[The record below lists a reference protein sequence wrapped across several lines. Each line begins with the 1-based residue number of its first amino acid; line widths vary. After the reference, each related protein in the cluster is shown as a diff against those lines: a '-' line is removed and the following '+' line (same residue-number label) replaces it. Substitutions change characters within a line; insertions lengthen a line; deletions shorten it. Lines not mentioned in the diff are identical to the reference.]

1 MNRTDFIRQ
10 NNLMTIKFM
19 NFNQYILSLF
29 HNINQSSSYIPSSSN
44 TSSISF
50 SSSLQSNFIFDSWFE
65 NKSYNHSSSK
75 VESYTNSNLFYSSTL
90 LLNFALFSW
99 KFAGGAIIESKL
111 IFSAFS
117 IITGIISNNKGEDNS
132 RHGFVLISIS
142 QGWKSQSIMKSK
154 PNISKLCVLRSG
166 SRSLDAALIES
177 IAIFFICG

>member
-10 NNLMTIKFM
+10 NNLITIKFM

-50 SSSLQSNFIFDSWFE
+50 SSSLQSNFISQFE
-65 NKSYNHSSSK
+65 NKFYNHSSSK

-99 KFAGGAIIESKL
+99 KFAGGANIESKL
-111 IFSAFS
+111 IFKAFS
-117 IITGIISNNKGEDNS
+117 IIAGIIYNNKGEDSS
-132 RHGFVLISIS
+132 RHGFVLISINH
-142 QGWKSQSIMKSK
+142 GWKSQSIMKSK
-154 PNISKLCVLRSG
+154 PNIQKL
-166 SRSLDAALIES
+166 
-177 IAIFFICG
+177 